1 MSRYQEAE
9 MEKVTVFLSDW
20 QVLFR
25 EGIHFTLS
33 GEEDIEV
40 IGETTSSEEAL
51 AFIEQKPPRI
61 AVLNAE
67 HGRLTGIEATARI
80 KQTLPEVSVI
90 LVMESDDEEIFFFA
104 LKSGASACVTKD
116 IDPGDLIDII
126 NEVVQG
132 TNPVSRALLR
142 PEIARRVLDEF
153 ERFSSVG
160 GSLSDMMARLTPRE
174 AELLRHLAGGSSI
187 DQAATAL
194 SLTEDAI
201 SHELEITLYKMVV
214 NEQHRKMIIL
224 GQNSPS
230 LVNHGLGGETKGDYI
245 TKDEFNTF
253 KNSLMERFE
262 AGAGGRSGS
271 GFCRQCRHV
280 CLRLHLRVHEHWHR
294 LRWR

>member
-1 MSRYQEAE
+1 
-9 MEKVTVFLSDW
+9 MEKITVFLSDW

-40 IGETTSSEEAL
+40 TGETTSSEEAL

-61 AVLNAE
+61 AILNAE
-67 HGRLTGIEATARI
+67 HGRLTGIEVASRI

-90 LVMESDDEEIFFFA
+90 LVMESEDEEIFFAA

-142 PEIARRVLDEF
+142 PEIAKRVLNEF

-160 GSLSDMMARLTPRE
+160 GNLAAMMARLTPRG
-174 AELLRHLAGGSSI
+174 AELLRHFAGGSSM
-187 DQAATAL
+187 DQAATAM
-194 SLTEDAI
+194 SLAEDVI
-201 SHELEITLYKMVV
+201 SHELEITLYKVVV
-214 NEQHRKMIIL
+214 NEQHRKLLIV
-224 GQNSPS
+224 GQSSP
-230 LVNHGLGGETKGDYI
+230 LLENHALGGEPKGDYI
-245 TKDEFNTF
+245 TKSEFDTF
-253 KNSLMERFE
+253 KSSLRERFE
-262 AGAGGRSGS
+262 SFMS
-271 GFCRQCRHV
+271 E
-280 CLRLHLRVHEHWHR
+280 LK
-294 LRWR
+294 

>member
-1 MSRYQEAE
+1 

-61 AVLNAE
+61 AILNAE
-67 HGRLTGIEATARI
+67 HGRLTGSEATGRI

-90 LVMESDDEEIFFFA
+90 LVMESENEEKFYFA

-132 TNPVSRALLR
+132 ANPISRALLK
-142 PEIARRVLDEF
+142 PQIARRALDEF
-153 ERFSSVG
+153 ERFGSIG
-160 GSLSDMMARLTPRE
+160 GSLADMMARLTPRE
-174 AELLRHLAGGSSI
+174 AEIMRHLAGGSTLE
-187 DQAATAL
+187 QAAKAL
-194 SLTEDAI
+194 SLAEDVI
-201 SHELEITLYKMVV
+201 SHELEIILYKLVT
-214 NEQHRKMIIL
+214 NERHRRLIIV
-224 GQNSPS
+224 GQNSPALPQS
-230 LVNHGLGGETKGDYI
+230 SDGGPKGDYI
-245 TKDEFNTF
+245 TKSDFDTF
-253 KNSLMERFE
+253 KSGLRERFLSFMSE
-262 AGAGGRSGS
+262 
-271 GFCRQCRHV
+271 
-280 CLRLHLRVHEHWHR
+280 LK
-294 LRWR
+294 